1 MNIYRNRLSYDFDSQ
16 GNTIDAMVGFNG
28 MNDQG
33 ETTMATIK
41 IKQIKSKIGAP
52 KDQKETL
59 KVLGLHRIGE
69 VVEREDNAVTRG
81 QINKVHHLVTVV
93 E

>member
-1 MNIYRNRLSYDFDSQ
+1 MTMNIYRNRLSYDFDSQ

-41 IKQIKSKIGAP
+41 VTKEMLGDGKTFDNVSNKDITELAKQKWMQYIQPESTSA
-52 KDQKETL
+52 Q
-59 KVLGLHRIGE
+59 
-69 VVEREDNAVTRG
+69 
-81 QINKVHHLVTVV
+81 Q
-93 E
+93 

>member
-1 MNIYRNRLSYDFDSQ
+1 MTMNIYRNRLSYDFDSQ

-41 IKQIKSKIGAP
+41 VNQDMLGEGKTFDNVSNKDITELAKQKWMQYIQPESTSA
-52 KDQKETL
+52 Q
-59 KVLGLHRIGE
+59 
-69 VVEREDNAVTRG
+69 
-81 QINKVHHLVTVV
+81 Q
-93 E
+93 

>member
-1 MNIYRNRLSYDFDSQ
+1 MTMNIYRNRLSYDFDSQ

-41 IKQIKSKIGAP
+41 ITQDMLGEGKTFDNVSNKDITELAKQKWMQYIQPESTSA
-52 KDQKETL
+52 Q
-59 KVLGLHRIGE
+59 
-69 VVEREDNAVTRG
+69 
-81 QINKVHHLVTVV
+81 Q
-93 E
+93 